1 MIGPLVVAASVLLT
15 NARFRAMDPATFATD
30 GKFVY
35 IPLHAAVLFAWSWA
49 IAMAYRRTT
58 AIHARFMIATGLVL
72 IDPIGSRLLEFHAP
86 ESVTPWQRQV
96 VTFGLTDAILL
107 GPRLAA
113 AHGSGGAAGLLAGA
127 AAFPLSPRR
136 LVHVRAAARM
146 DRSSPTWFRE
156 LPLT

>member
-1 MIGPLVVAASVLLT
+1 
-15 NARFRAMDPATFATD
+15 MDPATFATD

-86 ESVTPWQRQV
+86 EYVTPWQRQV
-96 VTFGLTDAILL
+96 VTFLLTDAILL
-107 GPRLAA
+107 ALVFRRPHGPAVAA
-113 AHGSGGAAGLLAGA
+113 RVS
-127 AAFPLSPRR
+127 
-136 LVHVRAAARM
+136 RAAR
-146 DRSSPTWFRE
+146 RSSPSSTLGWFTLAQR
-156 LPLT
+156 PAWSSSPRGSGICP